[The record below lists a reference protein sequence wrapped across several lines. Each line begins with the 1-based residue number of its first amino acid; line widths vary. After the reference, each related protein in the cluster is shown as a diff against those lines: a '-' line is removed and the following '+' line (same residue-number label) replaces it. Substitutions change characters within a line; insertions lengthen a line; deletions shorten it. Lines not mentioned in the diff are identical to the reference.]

1 MRQPGK
7 QRFSERVIGG
17 LLTLLVLIGYVADWQ
32 PLRHLDSLTY
42 DLRASMRARSDA
54 SDQIVIVGV
63 DDDSLTR
70 VGRWPWPRST
80 MGELIDILRESGARV
95 IAVGFPFSEPDQTQ
109 GLQEIRGISRE
120 LELRLQGLAGDL
132 EAAKKPA
139 EADLRAQEIYAA
151 LLQDLTEAAG
161 RLDHDARLAASLAK
175 TPQVVLPLAFDLGKP
190 LGAEAQDPPVP
201 ILANA
206 MDQVEN
212 LGDLNVFPVA
222 EARRIV
228 PPLPAF
234 QGESLAVGHGNLEP
248 DQDGVLRHDL
258 LLVAYHG
265 HFYPSFALRA
275 VSAYLG
281 VPPRQVQVR
290 LGSQVA
296 LGAVTI
302 PTDPDLRLPVS
313 FNRPG
318 AAFKVVPAQ
327 AVLTGEVLPATFRDR
342 LVLVGPLAAG
352 IADRQATPL
361 SPALPGVE
369 VLANVMQN
377 ILEQNFLAAPIWA
390 GPFEL
395 GALLLAGA
403 FLVLA
408 LPRLNAGWGGLATAA
423 ILLLLLGTVTLLFAV
438 SGLVLSATHAGLLLV
453 LGYAAVTAKRFVLSE
468 ERQELAEADSIET
481 NKMLGLSFQ
490 GQGML
495 DLAFEKFRKCPL
507 DPSVMDLLYNLG
519 LDFERKRMFNK
530 AASVYEHIQTGDR
543 RFKDVEA
550 RAARLKELGETMI
563 LGAGAKK
570 GAEGTVVLDGGGVKP
585 TLGRYEVVR
594 ELGRGAMGIVYLG
607 KDPKIQ
613 RLVAIKTMR
622 LDEVDPEQA
631 AEVRERF
638 FREAES
644 AGRLSHPNIV
654 TIYDA
659 GEEQELG
666 YIAME
671 VLEGTD
677 LKEHCRK
684 DNLLAV
690 PAALEIVAKVAEA
703 LDFAHAQGIVHRDI
717 KPANIMLMKDG
728 TPKVT
733 DFGIARITAS
743 SKTQTGVVLGT
754 PSYMSPEQL
763 AGGKVDGRSDLF
775 SLGVVLFELLTGEKP
790 FQADSVAT
798 LLFQIANQPHHSP
811 MTLRQDLPAGC
822 EAVIDRALQKKPE
835 ARYQRGAE
843 MAQDVRACLKG
854 LLVN

>member
-1 MRQPGK
+1 MRQAGK
-7 QRFSERVIGG
+7 PWFSDRAIGG
-17 LLTLLVLIGYVADWQ
+17 LFTLLVLIAYFADWQ
-32 PLRHLDSLTY
+32 PLRNLDNLTY
-42 DLRASMRARSDA
+42 DLRVAWHARQDP

-70 VGRWPWPRST
+70 IGRWPWPRST
-80 MGELIDILRESGARV
+80 MAELIDILRESGARV
-95 IAVGFPFSEPDQTQ
+95 IAVAIPFSEPDQTQ
-109 GLQEIRGISRE
+109 GLQEIRGLSKE
-120 LELRLQGLAGDL
+120 LELRLHALAEGI
-132 EAAKKPA
+132 EATKNPP
-139 EADLRAQEIYAA
+139 EADRRAQEIYAT
-151 LLQDLTEAAG
+151 LLQDLTEAAV
-161 RLDHDARLAASLAK
+161 RLDHDARLAATLEK
-175 TPQVVLPLAFDLGKP
+175 TPQVVLPLHFDLGKP
-190 LGAEAQDPPVP
+190 MGAEALDPPP
-201 ILANA
+201 SILANA
-206 MDQVEN
+206 VDRVEN
-212 LGDLNVFPVA
+212 LGDLAVFPVA
-222 EARRIV
+222 EARRLI

-234 QGESLAVGHGNLEP
+234 QRPGLAVGHLDLLP
-248 DQDGVLRHDL
+248 DADGVLRRDL
-258 LLVAYHG
+258 LLVEYHG

-275 VSAYLG
+275 VSAYLN
-281 VPPRQVQVR
+281 VAPSQLSLR

-296 LGAVTI
+296 VGSVAV
-302 PTDPDLRLPVS
+302 PTDPDLRLPVNFS
-313 FNRPG
+313 QAG

-342 LVLVGPLAAG
+342 LVLLGPLAVG
-352 IADRQATPL
+352 LADRHATPV
-361 SPALPGVE
+361 SPAMAGVE
-369 VLANVMQN
+369 VTANVMHN
-377 ILEQNFLAAPIWA
+377 ILEQSFLAMPLWA

-395 GALLLAGA
+395 GAVLLVGA
-403 FLVLA
+403 FLVLG
-408 LPRLNAGWGGLATAA
+408 LPRMNAKWGGLAAGG
-423 ILLLLLGTVTLLFAV
+423 LLLLLLAPATLLFFL
-438 SGLVLSATHAGLLLV
+438 GGRILSVTPAALLLV
-453 LGYAAVTAKRFVLSE
+453 AGYSAVAAKRFLASE

-507 DPSVMDLLYNLG
+507 DPAVMDLLYNLG

-530 AASVYEHIQTGDR
+530 AVAVYEHIQTGAR
-543 RFKDVEA
+543 GFKDTEA
-550 RAARLKELGETMI
+550 RVARLKELGETMI
-563 LGAGAKK
+563 LGGGARK
-570 GAEGTVVLDGGGVKP
+570 GGDATVVLDGGGVKP
-585 TLGRYEVVR
+585 TLGRYEVVK

-622 LDEVDPEQA
+622 LDEVDPEQQ
-631 AEVRERF
+631 AEVRARF

-666 YIAME
+666 FIAME

-684 DNLLAV
+684 ENLLPV
-690 PAALEIVAKVAEA
+690 PRALEIVAKVAEA
-703 LDFAHAQGIVHRDI
+703 LDYAHAQGIVHRDI
-717 KPANIMLMKDG
+717 KPANIMLVKDG

-763 AGGKVDGRSDLF
+763 AGHKVDGRSDLF

-790 FQADSVAT
+790 FQAESVAT
-798 LLFQIANQPHHSP
+798 LMFQIANQPHQSP
-811 MTLRQDLPAGC
+811 VKVRPDLPAGC
-822 EAVIDRALQKKPE
+822 EAVVDRALQKPVE
-835 ARYQRGAE
+835 QRYQRGAE
-843 MAQDVRACLKG
+843 MAQDLRACLKG
-854 LLVN
+854 QPVG